1 MTNLPITS
9 SNSQPS
15 TNAANTPQPNGAPG
29 AQSAEPFGAVLAR
42 QIDGASA
49 PSSVAPSSEK
59 IGIDAKSA
67 TDPKSP
73 AGNGEQDKALALTG
87 IPNDPSGA
95 LVAMLQLPQEIKT
108 PVVPDT
114 TSNSATTV
122 RDITTG
128 KAGANQPSLNIGA
141 AQTNAKIDMVGTPFG
156 KTDAAMMLADN
167 PLLRTPSNQEIVK
180 STVLPDS
187 LPGAAQSTQLI
198 FQSAA
203 SLAASGITSNM
214 LTNNQPADSMQ
225 TIASPLGS
233 SGWPEEFSQKVSWM
247 NTQQNQVAELHLNP
261 PDLGPLDVVLKIS
274 DNQATALFTSPH
286 SSVRDAIENA
296 MPRLREILADSG
308 ITLGNATVSDQTPH
322 DGNSSG
328 FANQRANSQIGR
340 ELSASDADSS
350 VPSLSTIQLTPARRH
365 HGMVDTFA

>member
-1 MTNLPITS
+1 MPNLPITS

-15 TNAANTPQPNGAPG
+15 TNVANMSQPNGAPG
-29 AQSAEPFGAVLAR
+29 SQSAEPFGAVLAR

-49 PSSVAPSSEK
+49 PSSVAPSPEK
-59 IGIDAKSA
+59 IGIDAKST

-73 AGNGEQDKALALTG
+73 AGNGEQDKALALAG
-87 IPNDPSGA
+87 IPNDPSVA

-108 PVVPDT
+108 PVVTDT
-114 TSNSATTV
+114 TSNPATTV
-122 RDITTG
+122 REMATG
-128 KAGANQPSLNIGA
+128 KAGANQPALNIGA
-141 AQTNAKIDMVGTPFG
+141 AQANAKIDMAGTPFG
-156 KTDAAMMLADN
+156 KTDAAITFADN
-167 PLLRTPSNQEIVK
+167 PLLLAPSNQEMVK

-187 LPGAAQSTQLI
+187 LPGAAQSAQLI
-198 FQSAA
+198 SQSAA
-203 SLAASGITSNM
+203 SLAASGITPNM
-214 LTNNQPADSMQ
+214 LTNNKTADSVQ

-233 SGWPEEFSQKVSWM
+233 SGWSEEFSQKISWM
-247 NTQQNQVAELHLNP
+247 STQQNQVAELHLNP

-308 ITLGNATVSDQTPH
+308 ITLGNATVSDQTPR
-322 DGNSSG
+322 DGNSPG
-328 FANQRANSQIGR
+328 FANQRANSQRGQ
-340 ELSASDADSS
+340 ELAAGNADSS
-350 VPSLSTIQLTPARRH
+350 VPSLSTMQLTPARRH